1 MFDVEIRIQCVCKKV
16 LDIFIRYK
24 LLICQ
29 IFNRDILSRAVNI
42 LQEFTGYTR

>member
-29 IFNRDILSRAVNI
+29 IFNRDICRVNI